1 MMDKERDE
9 MMRLREENCTLL
21 RRENQRLREDL
32 ERMREE
38 KLETMCRWEEACSEI
53 NEVMDLLREKLRQL
67 VSSVPES
74 GRNSEKSPPK
84 QTGILLASA
93 KPNNKRKRKPPTKAA
108 KSNAVVPKGD
118 NQTKKRVSE
127 PLSFSKS
134 HGCSKCRYM
143 GCRKCDWRGKN
154 SFSNHLKSDC
164 EGERRPQQ

>member
-1 MMDKERDE
+1 MESDE
-9 MMRLREENCTLL
+9 LRRLREENCTLL
-21 RRENQRLREDL
+21 RRENQRLRDDL
-32 ERMREE
+32 ERMKEQM
-38 KLETMCRWEEACSEI
+38 LESMCRWEEACSEI

-74 GRNSEKSPPK
+74 GRNSEKSSPK

-127 PLSFSKS
+127 PPFFRNLTGAANVDTWVAGSVTGVAKT
-134 HGCSKCRYM
+134 R
-143 GCRKCDWRGKN
+143 
-154 SFSNHLKSDC
+154 
-164 EGERRPQQ
+164 